1 VTVVESTDPAASGDA
16 TLQELIADNPD
27 LTNREIAEKA
37 GTHVARVRDLRRGDD
52 REASPTTDSGAASD
66 ADDAESGPDDATLQ
80 ELIADNPDLTNR
92 EIAEEA
98 DTHAARVRDARRDAW
113 KDDGDD
119 ASHGDASLQAL
130 LAEHPELSNRE
141 IAEQAGTHVARVRDL
156 RQGDDREASPTT
168 DSGATSDDDA
178 ASGLDDEA
186 LRELIADN
194 PALSN
199 REIAEEA
206 DTHVARVR
214 DLRAEGDFASGTD
227 ADQSGS
233 VASTDAGDSTDEPDE
248 SETETEEIW
257 ETKTPEDSTDGS
269 EDATE
274 EADEESETET
284 EEIWETKTPEDS
296 TDEPD
301 ESEAEPDDATEE
313 ADEET
318 TADIGDVDTSDPED
332 EATTGSDDAVTAAE
346 SGEDDSKM
354 MLAIL
359 AVLLVGVVLL
369 LLFI

>member
-1 VTVVESTDPAASGDA
+1 MTVVESTDPAASG
-16 TLQELIADNPD
+16 
-27 LTNREIAEKA
+27 
-37 GTHVARVRDLRRGDD
+37 
-52 REASPTTDSGAASD
+52 
-66 ADDAESGPDDATLQ
+66 DATLQ

-113 KDDGDD
+113 KDDGGD

-168 DSGATSDDDA
+168 DSGAASDDDA

-206 DTHVARVR
+206 DTLVARVRDLRPDTSGSDSSAAADVDSVASDSDDHSDSGVDDAALRELIADNPALSNRAVAEEADTHVARVR

-233 VASTDAGDSTDEPDE
+233 VTSTDAGDSTDEPDE

-274 EADEESETET
+274 EADEE
-284 EEIWETKTPEDS
+284 
-296 TDEPD
+296 
-301 ESEAEPDDATEE
+301 
-313 ADEET
+313 T

-346 SGEDDSKM
+346 PGEDDSKM

-359 AVLLVGVVLL
+359 VVLLVGVVLL

>member
-1 VTVVESTDPAASGDA
+1 VTVVESTDPAASG
-16 TLQELIADNPD
+16 
-27 LTNREIAEKA
+27 
-37 GTHVARVRDLRRGDD
+37 
-52 REASPTTDSGAASD
+52 
-66 ADDAESGPDDATLQ
+66 DATLQ

-168 DSGATSDDDA
+168 DSGAASDDDA

-199 REIAEEA
+199 REIAEEADTHVARVRDLRPDTSGSDSSAAADVDSVASDSDDHSDSGVDDAALQKLIADNPALSNRAVAEEA

-233 VASTDAGDSTDEPDE
+233 VASTDAGDSTDEPD
-248 SETETEEIW
+248 
-257 ETKTPEDSTDGS
+257 
-269 EDATE
+269 
-274 EADEESETET
+274 ESETET